1 MATMTEIPATV
12 GRQTPYHDYHADASV
27 LSAQLQRPIEQKIE
41 PQSPVSLNDRRGGHF
56 TRYVENV
63 SVEGLISFT
72 RGETRVSGSRSKK
85 TNGWVT
91 LSTSI
96 IEGLRVFEIITADR
110 VVSQVSTEHPYEDGH
125 FPAVTFLG
133 TQFTN
138 LSVGG
143 FPLSL
148 NFKFDICGKRPAGGR
163 SYLQDSTFLNGVRQ
177 QTAKIAD
184 AKGLPTELKAR
195 YDERL
200 ANIDQLIA
208 ESDTGRAAQRRAKD
222 HMLGDREHR
231 QDSDS
236 RGGVVRE
243 PSGDPGLRIGGSGR
257 DRSRPEDVQGHR
269 QALRLFHSDGNQ
281 HEAGL
286 RGRRRGADRD
296 RYGQW
301 PQSSLRLW
309 SVVLLLLM
317 PLCCDRSSSP
327 QADFDHAYRA
337 LVHGELIQCQAKS
350 KRGFSRFRDSSPRW
364 ALRFRILE
372 ARALLEQGQ
381 FQDSLDLLSGA
392 LPGSEEAEF
401 AIPTAAIAAVARIRL
416 HDSSGSQQALT
427 PALDLCNVSEFPS
440 CGDLFQSAG
449 VVAGERSDLSSAEKL
464 YARSL
469 LFARAHG
476 DRFLESNSLLNLGY
490 DSIAEERFDEA
501 ADRSEMAYQSARTI
515 DASVIALVAQGNIG
529 WAYYR
534 LGDLEKALTLSLEA
548 EAAAAQLGDVFDR
561 ENLLTNLGYI
571 YIDQRKFDLAA
582 QSFQK
587 ALTLAEGIK
596 AKEDIYNALRVLARL
611 ALQTG
616 DLDKASG
623 YAEQALQIAH
633 AAGIHADELY
643 PMLVEGQ
650 IAAQRGDAAKAARIF
665 ETVEHDPACPVF
677 LKWEAQHSFAHLYEG
692 QGQAAAADR
701 EYRTALSTFE
711 AVRSTVRRED
721 FQISFLTN
729 GAHIYDDYIHFLV
742 TQGKPEQ
749 ALRWAD
755 YSRARTLSEGLGL
768 LSHEHSSPK
777 SKQNQ
782 LDPPPLDAR
791 TIAKRAGGTLLFY
804 WLGEKQSYLWAITP
818 RTVQVFAL
826 PPSSEIEAAVQH
838 YRAMLTGP
846 QEPLETE
853 DGRALYR
860 MLIAPAQSLLEKNA
874 KVFVLPD
881 GGLNNLNFETLVVPS
896 PQPHYWIEDADVA
909 NSSSLRVLA
918 ASIAGK
924 ETGSRKL
931 LLMGNSVAVSSDYP
945 ELPKAADQMA
955 SVAQEFP
962 AKDERVY
969 QREQATPA
977 AYLQNHPEQFSH
989 IHFVAHG
996 TASRLSPLDSAIV
1009 LSKDP
1014 GNSDSF
1020 KLYARDI
1027 IQHRLRADL
1036 VTISACYGSGERA
1049 YSGEGLVGLAWAF
1062 LRAGARNVIAALW
1075 DVSDASTDQLM
1086 DRFYGE
1092 LAKGSPPDAALR
1104 AAKLS
1109 LLKNSAF
1116 RSPFYW
1122 AAFQLYKG

>member
-1 MATMTEIPATV
+1 M
-12 GRQTPYHDYHADASV
+12 
-27 LSAQLQRPIEQKIE
+27 
-41 PQSPVSLNDRRGGHF
+41 
-56 TRYVENV
+56 
-63 SVEGLISFT
+63 
-72 RGETRVSGSRSKK
+72 
-85 TNGWVT
+85 
-91 LSTSI
+91 
-96 IEGLRVFEIITADR
+96 
-110 VVSQVSTEHPYEDGH
+110 
-125 FPAVTFLG
+125 
-133 TQFTN
+133 
-138 LSVGG
+138 
-143 FPLSL
+143 
-148 NFKFDICGKRPAGGR
+148 
-163 SYLQDSTFLNGVRQ
+163 
-177 QTAKIAD
+177 
-184 AKGLPTELKAR
+184 
-195 YDERL
+195 
-200 ANIDQLIA
+200 
-208 ESDTGRAAQRRAKD
+208 
-222 HMLGDREHR
+222 
-231 QDSDS
+231 
-236 RGGVVRE
+236 
-243 PSGDPGLRIGGSGR
+243 
-257 DRSRPEDVQGHR
+257 
-269 QALRLFHSDGNQ
+269 
-281 HEAGL
+281 
-286 RGRRRGADRD
+286 
-296 RYGQW
+296 
-301 PQSSLRLW
+301 
-309 SVVLLLLM
+309 VLLLLM

-350 KRGFSRFRDSSPRW
+350 KRGFSRFRNSSPRW

-571 YIDQRKFDLAA
+571 YMDQRKFDLAA

-596 AKEDIYNALRVLARL
+596 AKQDIYNALRVLARL

-650 IAAQRGDAAKAARIF
+650 IAAQRGDASKAARIF